1 MFGLFQGFRDILLPL
16 NVFEGYFGYLL
27 TCTQHLDQTDL
38 DIPISSWETN
48 GITKE
53 LEKMQIEGGKST
65 NIYNTK
71 LRYSIFLKG
80 ILIIFLVL
88 YALQIFFLSYKG
100 ITLVIF

>member
-1 MFGLFQGFRDILLPL
+1 MFGLFQGFRDILLIL

-71 LRYSIFLKG
+71 LRYIIVFKGFEGISI
-80 ILIIFLVL
+80 
-88 YALQIFFLSYKG
+88 
-100 ITLVIF
+100 VI